1 MIEGFDH
8 KKGIAENIF
17 IEKSLKYKAHGS
29 KSIKIFAKNN
39 PSKSIYIYENSIKP
53 EEDTENNVWIKQSEF
68 QKYHQER
75 SLSSNAIVDAFLKKE
90 LSHADFENA
99 KKYVTTEQAVS
110 MIESHINKNDIIE
123 RIISHHAPQ
132 NKLQENNFYI
142 PDNYSKDQ
150 ASEFLNDSKFQKLI
164 NENPE
169 LLSDFI
175 NSNLLSEDLTKAV
188 ILKQR
193 SESIAELEKS
203 INDQDIKLNNKRE
216 NWFQDFFQKIENHW
230 ILGNAIDFKFIHQ
243 IESKHILPT
252 SNGQRNNETDFILQN
267 LFGYCSVVEIKI
279 PETPLMKKKEIKSDP
294 PSNIHD
300 EKRTHIYIPND
311 DLIVGVSQVIH
322 YQNRGVER
330 SDSEGTKKFASNASG
345 LVVIGNSKELAQN
358 EQLKRSFELYINSV
372 KNVTIMTYDELLKRA
387 KQAIGCYD
395 SKP

>member
-1 MIEGFDH
+1 M
-8 KKGIAENIF
+8 AENSSSDKFDYKKLSIGTIVTHQNGANLRISEEISF
-17 IEKSLKYKAHGS
+17 NVFVKDENPQSISVIRHRKNEPQEKFSIQNFQYIDQFVELIKKFSYDHGTKKKIKIHIEDINNIDIGKEEL
-29 KSIKIFAKNN
+29 KSILQHQDKIK
-39 PSKSIYIYENSIKP
+39 I
-53 EEDTENNVWIKQSEF
+53 
-68 QKYHQER
+68 
-75 SLSSNAIVDAFLKKE
+75 IVD
-90 LSHADFENA
+90 N
-99 KKYVTTEQAVS
+99 
-110 MIESHINKNDIIE
+110 
-123 RIISHHAPQ
+123 
-132 NKLQENNFYI
+132 
-142 PDNYSKDQ
+142 
-150 ASEFLNDSKFQKLI
+150 
-164 NENPE
+164 
-169 LLSDFI
+169 
-175 NSNLLSEDLTKAV
+175 NLLNEDLTKAV